1 MPENVPDIF
10 GGSPARSVSP
20 SGGGGVDLF
29 NIGSPTRT
37 TGGTGTALDLY
48 GSGIHPAEVS
58 MPDPSA
64 GESFGNMFL
73 DMLAL
78 PEIAFFDRSIR
89 GAVYAIGKN
98 EGIEGVIKRFVQG
111 SPFVAALDF
120 FGDNDKN
127 GWFHH
132 ENISGGEMLKAWGV
146 KDPGFLASTLAAIA
160 TGPSTYIG
168 LGGLT
173 KLGKAFRAGQI
184 YIAGADLAA
193 GAEGLLQIQR
203 GEKLLQMGTAEQIIA
218 AGGKIQG
225 KASLKSLSLAQ
236 QAEHGIRGMNFGFRE
251 WTLWAPKN
259 INIPL
264 YNAAETIW
272 EGVARSKVAQAIR
285 PILTPLPII
294 GKSFAGANDA
304 NITATSTVDAIM
316 RTELAERNALAASW
330 RETVNRGLG
339 AIMGAIPDGS
349 LKDSITGF
357 TEIMGIDAID
367 AIRTPEGVAA
377 MYSQR
382 IAKLF
387 GVHDEAAIEGIRAA
401 LTERMTK
408 GLVDDAEAI
417 TLANSTVKKILHTV
431 GLTDDPEAAAEAYSR
446 YYTVHKD
453 VRESYLTIRDML
465 RVQNVDEAIPTT
477 FKDLADYV
485 ARNGLDEKTE
495 GALKNYIGY
504 RQKVVGSFDRKYEAA
519 QRAARQLGLFSPGDG
534 STVTRS
540 FVDLAFENAPL
551 PHTQEVA
558 ERLET
563 IYDYFNSSRD
573 ILGTEVALTRKGQAT
588 ELASFGELM
597 AGGIQ
602 DRAESIA
609 SLTTDAREALAHGA
623 QGYRSIVERVAQNIS
638 KGADRYKAFKELG
651 GTAIDPK
658 AKSQLTKAFEKVSR
672 ILTRKDAPIASDL
685 EKGVQ
690 GAPLE
695 QQIVYNALKRGSEAT
710 TYSDLVGAAIFA
722 VDDLNQFHLAAE
734 NAAGVATAYTTN
746 YIQHQMTAEG
756 RDLINQGIKGAA
768 KGNSRALA
776 MLNERELTDM
786 TIGEANALFKELG
799 MKATHDAPA
808 KILNDAYAF
817 GGDLFR
823 KADADFFKKLR
834 KVDPESAAV
843 FEANALAIQ
852 MQRATASGQ
861 AIATA
866 NFHTRLFSTM
876 EQGGLAAREWNIGS
890 ASSHA
895 QTYAE
900 MEQALK
906 EGHTIVNVN
915 DILKPQSMRPRDI
928 LAEAGVMRSQGV
940 DDVARHGL
948 LSDVEAITEAQ
959 ATAKRV
965 QEFLPGR
972 TAFKEGERY
981 VAIDKTLFLDVMDA
995 NAKLTSPLYMSR
1007 TMQMMH
1013 KATNYW
1019 KMWTLNNPI
1028 STFAFNARNFIGDLF
1043 LAGIGGMG
1051 PKEGFDAFKDIGR
1064 VMKAA
1069 AGVGKEGLLDI
1080 LIPTVEGK
1088 TITGADLVQMMK
1100 GQGVWGHGAHVLDSM
1115 AGAEISAAQKIDQT
1129 VRDWIPG
1136 FSGSRN
1142 KWLKPGEMLTENQS
1156 SWTRGAFFL
1165 DQLRKGADPLEAAR
1179 MTKKYL
1185 LDYSSDLL
1193 THTERSVF
1201 KLAVPFYTFM
1211 RRSIPAVLEGLVAS
1225 SSKFAT
1231 MEKFIRNVG
1240 ESSPELAATKE
1251 LPDTLVPDYVKEMYG
1266 VPYKIDEQGNP
1277 SYFML
1282 KSWLPG
1288 GDIAEIADA
1297 VRNITSGKGGKKL
1310 LDSITARVNPIA
1322 KVGVE
1327 MLANYSFFTGKP
1339 IERYDGQ
1346 QQEMFGEPWSAKTAY
1361 LLRQIRFVNEID
1373 KLNPVGAER
1382 TGLYGSRAEVEDA
1395 DRVIGFLSGVK
1406 PAVANIPAERQ
1417 KAEYEIEKAIRD
1429 TKGEIRRVSRNVG
1442 AVGQQKELDALRATL
1457 RKHYSDMLKTNL
1469 GYAQFRKTIGIDQ

>member
-29 NIGSPTRT
+29 NLGSPTRT

-48 GSGIHPAEVS
+48 GSGVHPAEVS
-58 MPDPSA
+58 MPDPAA

-78 PEIAFFDRSIR
+78 PEIAFFDRSVR
-89 GAVYAIGKN
+89 GAIYAIGKN

-146 KDPGFLASTLAAIA
+146 QDPGFLASTLAAIA
-160 TGPSTYIG
+160 SGPSTYVG

-203 GEKLLQMGTAEQIIA
+203 GEKLLQMGTAAQIA
-218 AGGKIQG
+218 EAGGAIAG

-259 INIPL
+259 LNVPL
-264 YNAAETIW
+264 YTAAETIW
-272 EGVARSKVAQAIR
+272 EGMARSKVAQAIR

-304 NITATSTVDAIM
+304 NITASATVDAIM
-316 RTELAERNALAASW
+316 RTEVAERNALAASW

-339 AIMGAIPDGS
+339 AIMGAIPEGP
-349 LKDSITGF
+349 LKKSITGF

-367 AIRTPEGVAA
+367 AIRTPEGVAS

-387 GVHDEAAIEGIRAA
+387 GVHDEAAIEGIQAA

-408 GLVDDAEAI
+408 GIVGDAEAV

-431 GLTDDPEAAAEAYSR
+431 GLTDNPEAAAEAYSR

-485 ARNGLDEKTE
+485 SRNGLNEETE
-495 GALKNYIGY
+495 GALKNYINY

-519 QRAARQLGLFSPGDG
+519 QKAARGLSLFDPGG
-534 STVTRS
+534 
-540 FVDLAFENAPL
+540 APL
-551 PHTQEVA
+551 TREGVDAAMAAATLPHSEEVA
-558 ERLET
+558 EKLKT
-563 IYDYFNSSRD
+563 VYDYFNSSND
-573 ILGTEVALTRKGQAT
+573 ILGVEVALTRKGQAT
-588 ELASFGELM
+588 ELASFGDLM

-623 QGYRSIVERVAQNIS
+623 QGYRSIVERVAQNITE
-638 KGADRYKAFKELG
+638 GADRYKAFKELG
-651 GTAIDPK
+651 GTVIDPK
-658 AKSQLTKAFEKVSR
+658 AKAGLLKAFEKVSR
-672 ILTRKDAPIASDL
+672 TLTK
-685 EKGVQ
+685 KGAAIE

-695 QQIVYNALKRGSEAT
+695 QQIVYNALEKGTKAN

-734 NAAGVATAYTTN
+734 NAAGVATTFTTN
-746 YIQHQMTAEG
+746 YVQHQMTAEG

-768 KGNSRALA
+768 KGNPRALA

-786 TIGEANALFKELG
+786 TIGEANALFNELG
-799 MKATHDAPA
+799 MKATQDAPA

-866 NFHTRLFSTM
+866 NFHSRLFATM
-876 EQGGLAAREWNIGS
+876 EQGGLAAKEWTVGS
-890 ASSHA
+890 KASQA
-895 QTYAE
+895 QMYAE

-906 EGHTIVNVN
+906 EGHTVVNVN
-915 DILKPQSMRPRDI
+915 DILNPKAARPRDL
-928 LAEAGVMRSQGV
+928 LAEASVMRAQGV
-940 DDVARHGL
+940 DDSVRSGL
-948 LSDVEAITEAQ
+948 QTDVEAITEAQ
-959 ATAKRV
+959 STAKRV
-965 QEFLPGR
+965 QEFLPGAR
-972 TAFKEGERY
+972 ALKEGERY

-1028 STFAFNARNFIGDLF
+1028 STFAFNTRNLVGDLF

-1051 PKEGFDAFKDIGR
+1051 PREGYDAFKDIAR

-1088 TITGADLVQMMK
+1088 TITGADLVQLMK

-1115 AGAEISAAQKIDQT
+1115 AGAEISAAQKVDQT
-1129 VRDWIPG
+1129 IRDWIPG

-1179 MTKKYL
+1179 MTKKHL

-1251 LPDTLVPDYVKEMYG
+1251 LPDTLVPDFVQEMYG
-1266 VPYKIDEQGNP
+1266 VPYKVDENGNP

-1297 VRNITSGKGGKKL
+1297 IRNITTGKGGKKL
-1310 LDSITARVNPIA
+1310 LDSVTSRVNPIA

-1346 QQEMFGEPWSAKTAY
+1346 QQEMFGEPWGAKSAY

-1373 KLNPVGAER
+1373 KLNPVGAPR
-1382 TGLYGSRAEVEDA
+1382 TGLYGSRAEVDDV
-1395 DRVIGFLSGVK
+1395 DRVIGFMSGVK
-1406 PAVANIPAERQ
+1406 PTTANIPAERQ

-1442 AVGQQKELDALRATL
+1442 AVGQQKELDALRTSL
-1457 RKHYSDMLKTNL
+1457 RKHYADMLKTNL
-1469 GYAQFRKTIGIDQ
+1469 GYAQFRKTIGMEQ